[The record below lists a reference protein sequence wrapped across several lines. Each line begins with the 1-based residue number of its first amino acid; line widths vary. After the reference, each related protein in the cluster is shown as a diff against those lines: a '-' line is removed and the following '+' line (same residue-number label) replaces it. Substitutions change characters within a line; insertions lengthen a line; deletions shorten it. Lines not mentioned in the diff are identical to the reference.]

1 MVVLNR
7 STASSGQGCPEV
19 CARTAKMRSR
29 AIHCCSY
36 LIVGLFV
43 RPTFAFDSTPL
54 VAQIGDQNIFS
65 MLFES
70 WRVLLA
76 LGILAGLINLLA
88 RPKNR
93 EALGIEIP
101 KQLIAQPL
109 AFGFGI
115 IALLLVGLSLT
126 SLPTLPLLV
135 LAELFVLLAWTSYQ
149 KNKLKENGLTATE
162 IKQQKRVNAVA
173 RGSIM
178 KLELGTSLLALTSP
192 DLNQN
197 LVDQLASLRAVV
209 LDKFG
214 ITLPPIHI
222 TDDLKLPTNTYR
234 ISLRGG
240 IVGEG
245 VVYRDRFMVIANE
258 ESETA
263 LEGIQE
269 QDPVFGLPVLWI
281 TEAVRDTVGKL
292 FVQAMDPVSV
302 IMTHLSNIVDKHA
315 SELLTREEV
324 SVMVNELHS
333 TSPRLVDG
341 VIGKTLTLSRFHRL
355 LQLLLEERVS
365 VKDLST
371 IIEAASDSANLSVE
385 ESVEQI
391 RLTLRRQICADV
403 STTGSG
409 GQQVIHC
416 IEFPADVEVAISNR
430 HISKEKIFEALH
442 HAATPLISEGLPIV
456 VVSSTATRRQ
466 VRAQVNG
473 GTEEIVVLSRSE
485 IVPEVNLQVV
495 GQVEQIERNEN
506 YSQNPSPQ
514 DDRHQTIA
522 YARSLL
528 DSGTRTSTFENRVE
542 LGIAEIRNLV
552 GEVLDYKSASRLSPL
567 LVDAHRALIRKGIDD
582 TLAIEIV
589 QQIEI
594 DASMSDDDVLRLMI
608 QEMIRRLPRTV
619 PPPSRDSINPTVIAL
634 VGPTGV
640 GKTTTI
646 AKLATKYRFQ
656 QGRSIALITADTYRV
671 AAVDQLQQYA
681 NLFDSTLEIA
691 GTVEQM
697 KEALTMCRSVD
708 IVLIDTAGRSVSDSN
723 RIQET
728 ADILQMAQP
737 DEVHLVLSATTSMP
751 ATKMAAKGFEPM
763 RYDRIIVTK
772 LDEVI
777 TPSEMVST
785 LCSMDKPMSW
795 FTDGQDISAHL
806 DLARP
811 SKLVESIWR

>member
-1 MVVLNR
+1 
-7 STASSGQGCPEV
+7 
-19 CARTAKMRSR
+19 MRSR

-36 LIVGLFV
+36 VMVGLIV
-43 RPTFAFDSTPL
+43 RPTFAIDSTSWA
-54 VAQIGDQNIFS
+54 AQIGDQNVFS
-65 MLFES
+65 TLFES

-101 KQLIAQPL
+101 KQLIAQPM
-109 AFGFGI
+109 AFGLGTV
-115 IALLLVGLSLT
+115 ALLLVGLSIT

-149 KNKLKENGLTATE
+149 KNKLKENELTATE

-178 KLELGTSLLALTSP
+178 RLELGTSLLALTSP

-209 LDKFG
+209 LDKLG

-222 TDDLKLPTNTYR
+222 KDDLKLPSNTYR

-245 VVYRDRFMVIANE
+245 IVYKDRFMVIANE
-258 ESETA
+258 ECEST
-263 LEGIQE
+263 LDGIQE

-281 TEAVRDTVGKL
+281 TEEVRDAVGKL

-324 SVMVNELHS
+324 SVMVNELQS

-355 LQLLLEERVS
+355 LQSLLEEKVS
-365 VKDLST
+365 IRDLST

-403 STTGSG
+403 STTGLG
-409 GQQVIHC
+409 GQQVIRC
-416 IEFPADVEVAISNR
+416 VEFPADVEVAISNR
-430 HISKEKIFEALH
+430 HISKEKISDALH

-456 VVSSTATRRQ
+456 VVSSTATRRH

-473 GTEEIVVLSRSE
+473 GSEEVVVLSRSE
-485 IVPEVNLQVV
+485 IVPEVNLQIVA
-495 GQVEQIERNEN
+495 QVEQIERNEKHLHI
-506 YSQNPSPQ
+506 SSPQ
-514 DDRHQTIA
+514 DDRKQTIA
-522 YARSLL
+522 YAKSLL
-528 DSGTRTSTFENRVE
+528 DCGTGTNTFETRIE

-567 LVDAHRALIRKGIDD
+567 LIDAHRSLIGKGIDD
-582 TLAIEIV
+582 TLATEIV
-589 QQIEI
+589 QHIEI
-594 DASMSDDDVLRLMI
+594 DASMDNDEVLRLMI

-619 PPPSRDSINPTVIAL
+619 PPPNRDSTEPTIIAL

-640 GKTTTI
+640 GKTTTV

-681 NLFDSTLEIA
+681 DLFDSTLEIA

-697 KEALTMCRSVD
+697 KEAITMCRSVD
-708 IVLIDTAGRSVSDSN
+708 IVLIDTAGRSASDID

-728 ADILQMAQP
+728 ADILQMARP
-737 DEVHLVLSATTSMP
+737 DEVHLVLSAATSMH
-751 ATKMAAKGFEPM
+751 ATKRAAEGFAPM

-777 TPSEMVST
+777 TPGEMVST

-795 FTDGQDISAHL
+795 FTNGQDISAHI

-811 SKLVESIWR
+811 SKLVESIWGELRPITC